1 MEWLL
6 NERVAI
12 IPLSSNSVN
21 DALVKGVVSKV
32 DRIGFE
38 VESDK
43 NSKLPVS
50 FTWESVKSF
59 KFLKLSEKES

>member
-38 VESDK
+38 VEPDK